1 MSFNA
6 KARSAFKK
14 LGAVALITA
23 TTLTLAVFFTAC
35 DQTGGGGGTQKPKH
49 AINFSVDSTTPN
61 GILTAKVDGAEPQAQ
76 PAISPINVEEGK
88 TIIFTATPNAG
99 YVVKEWKMDGNAIAE
114 AGTKAEYTHTVAK
127 PCAITVSFELGKA
140 ILTLEA
146 GKNTIKV
153 RAKTVDGSAIE
164 VEGCTVATL
173 ASDVDATLTATGS
186 VVTLKGYITKL
197 DCSRGEEN
205 NARLT
210 ALDVQGCTALEM
222 LLCAVN
228 KLESEVFTKL
238 FNDLPTRGVGEN
250 ATAKLYAEQTGMGE
264 ENCKDFSTPESLKK
278 AFEEA
283 KGRNWRMQKL
293 DEYGRWKDI

>member
-1 MSFNA
+1 
-6 KARSAFKK
+6 
-14 LGAVALITA
+14 
-23 TTLTLAVFFTAC
+23 
-35 DQTGGGGGTQKPKH
+35 
-49 AINFSVDSTTPN
+49 
-61 GILTAKVDGAEPQAQ
+61 
-76 PAISPINVEEGK
+76 
-88 TIIFTATPNAG
+88 
-99 YVVKEWKMDGNAIAE
+99 MDGNAIAE

-210 ALDVQGCTALEM
+210 ALDVQGLTALKELICPGNELSTLNLQGLTSLRELNCAQNKLLSLDVQGCTALEM